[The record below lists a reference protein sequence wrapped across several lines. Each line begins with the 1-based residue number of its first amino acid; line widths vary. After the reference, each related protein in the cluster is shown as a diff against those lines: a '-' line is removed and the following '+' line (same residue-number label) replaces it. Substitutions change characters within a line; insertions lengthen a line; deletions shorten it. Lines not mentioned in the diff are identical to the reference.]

1 MQLTRLYV
9 KNFGPIKEAN
19 IELGDLT
26 IITGAQNSGK
36 SYLATLIYALI
47 ESNSV
52 FLVGNLLE
60 KIEKILGFLFETEV
74 VNLFSNINN
83 VNEMI
88 KKIEDNERMIVDL
101 FNRSKYSEDIDKA
114 LIDRLARLLGLD
126 ARDVI
131 RQGSTNMIINADY
144 DKDYRQEYQIKKG
157 KKDVISRLYINN
169 TNIIKYIISVAHDIA
184 RKKDINI
191 IKYIIS
197 VAYDIARK
205 KDIKSELR
213 IVVDSLFYFML
224 SDVKLPSVIYIPVE
238 RIFILT
244 GLTHI
249 INITLQYLQTLKPDL
264 VPKSTLLSYLQ
275 ALNLSLLRERIKNE
289 THKTGSISYPI
300 PSLGDLVIE
309 YYEDS
314 SIRISFYDKKR
325 DVKIP
330 LQASATGIAQLA
342 GMIIPIERL
351 SSDFIVIEEPEVNLH
366 ADMHIVVADYLA
378 DKVAEGKKIVIT
390 THSEYLL
397 ARLAQLYAKGKIK
410 DMKAYYIDRDN
421 KVRKLEIDREKGEIE
436 LPEGIRDAID
446 TLAKDALKLIK
457 V

>member
-1 MQLTRLYV
+1 MQLTKLYV

-36 SYLATLIYALI
+36 SYLATLIYSLI

-52 FLVGNLLE
+52 FLVGNLL
-60 KIEKILGFLFETEV
+60 EKILGFLFETEV

-101 FNRSKYSEDIDKA
+101 FNRSKYSKDIDKA

-169 TNIIKYIISVAHDIA
+169 T
-184 RKKDINI
+184 NI

-351 SSDFIVIEEPEVNLH
+351 SNNFIVIEEPEVNLH

-397 ARLAQLYAKGKIK
+397 ARLAQLYAEGKIK
-410 DMKAYYIDRDN
+410 DMKAYYIDRYN

>member
-184 RKKDINI
+184 RKKDI
-191 IKYIIS
+191 
-197 VAYDIARK
+197 
-205 KDIKSELR
+205 KSELR

-275 ALNLSLLRERIKNE
+275 ALNLSLLRGRIRGRIKNE

-330 LQASATGIAQLA
+330 LQASATGIAQL
-342 GMIIPIERL
+342 
-351 SSDFIVIEEPEVNLH
+351 
-366 ADMHIVVADYLA
+366 
-378 DKVAEGKKIVIT
+378 
-390 THSEYLL
+390 
-397 ARLAQLYAKGKIK
+397 
-410 DMKAYYIDRDN
+410 
-421 KVRKLEIDREKGEIE
+421 
-436 LPEGIRDAID
+436 
-446 TLAKDALKLIK
+446 
-457 V
+457 

>member
-52 FLVGNLLE
+52 FLVGNLL
-60 KIEKILGFLFETEV
+60 EKILGFLFETEV

-169 TNIIKYIISVAHDIA
+169 TNIIKYISRVVYNIV
-184 RKKDINI
+184 RKKG
-191 IKYIIS
+191 IKS
-197 VAYDIARK
+197 E
-205 KDIKSELR
+205 KDIKSELQSML
-213 IVVDSLFYFML
+213 VDPLFYFLL
-224 SDVKLPSVIYIPVE
+224 SGGVNLPSVIYIPVE

-342 GMIIPIERL
+342 GIIIPIERL

-397 ARLAQLYAKGKIK
+397 ARLAQLYAEEKIK

-436 LPEGIRDAID
+436 LPKGIRDAID